1 MKMGKDIRY
10 LVVKKKD
17 SKEVTYFEYEKL
29 SGVNIK
35 PKNAKPFQECI
46 KVNRMIVINPTLIS
60 KMTEKKMQK
69 LFIGLLKNVTKLYKI
84 ALNED
89 DDEGSTPVFYEVL
102 NQTERFRREI
112 LNKNRKHLT
121 EEQAHLFDKKL
132 DILANQA
139 KDRIQLQY
147 IEAYAKQGGKE
158 EKRTRSR

>member
-1 MKMGKDIRY
+1 MGKDIRY

-60 KMTEKKMQK
+60 KMTEKKIQK
-69 LFIGLLKNVTKLYKI
+69 LFIGLLKNITKLYKFE
-84 ALNED
+84 LND
-89 DDEGSTPVFYEVL
+89 DDEGSGTVYFEVL
-102 NQTERFRREI
+102 NQTERFRREV

-132 DILANQA
+132 DIIESQA
-139 KDRIQLQY
+139 KTRIQLKY
-147 IEAYAKQGGKE
+147 LEAYTKQEIVE